1 MSRRLHHNRITFEW
15 HECVI
20 LRRDVTNPHNWKLEV
35 AMSID
40 SIYHT
45 SRFDRWQEQDQLVSR
60 PSKIYFSVIAVY
72 IILARTFLI
81 F

>member
-1 MSRRLHHNRITFEW
+1 
-15 HECVI
+15 
-20 LRRDVTNPHNWKLEV
+20 
-35 AMSID
+35 MSID